1 MEQRK
6 PLSRK
11 TWTLLIV
18 ATLLVALAVGVLMG
32 IFAAEST
39 WLHYTV
45 AAVLVIVAIAGFT
58 LLGGFDQL
66 ETARRRSREDRDRR
80 DAR

>member
-1 MEQRK
+1 MKQRK

-11 TWTLLIV
+11 TWTALIV
-18 ATLLVALAVGVLMG
+18 ATLFVTLTIGVLMG
-32 IFAAEST
+32 IFAAELT

-45 AAVLVIVAIAGFT
+45 LAVLVTVAIAGFK

-66 ETARRRSREDRDRR
+66 ETARRRNREDKP
-80 DAR
+80 